1 MHWCAQIAA
10 ESPLCWMANIAMQA
24 PLLLSGRLTNPLAAN
39 LAPDLNNEKVLARV
53 GQLSYLHIHEPSVSL
68 LPLRLLLSSFK
79 GGRGMTRKYET
90 QETRV
95 T

>member
-53 GQLSYLHIHEPSVSL
+53 GQLSYLHIHEPSKPFAFTPFIKQL
-68 LPLRLLLSSFK
+68 Q
-79 GGRGMTRKYET
+79 RGEGDD
-90 QETRV
+90 EEI
-95 T
+95 

>member
-53 GQLSYLHIHEPSVSL
+53 GQLSYLHIHEPFA
-68 LPLRLLLSSFK
+68 LRLLLSNFK
-79 GGRGMTRKYET
+79 GERGMTRKYET